1 MGGVSQGRS
10 TREHLWQRGHQP
22 VDVRRGGPA
31 GQRDP
36 HVAVGERAHRGQHV
50 RRLEAAGGARRPRRH
65 REPAPVELGDQGLPV
80 DVQAGEGQHVRQPG
94 HRVADDVHVVQ
105 PVQRRPEP
113 VDERVL
119 AGADL
124 LALGDDGLQRGGGG
138 ERGRDVLE
146 AGHPGVG
153 PVVGGERRPPP
164 GALAHQQHPDA
175 GRAAPL
181 VRRRGGRGPPARQ
194 VHPPGG
200 RAGVGEDGHVVPRGR
215 LGDLRPRLERADLR
229 VRHLYGGHAGRPA
242 GQRLRP
248 GRRAARAPARPRAPP
263 SVVPE
268 KWRVHHAPADSTAEC
283 STAVCTSR
291 GETRRRPSSRPRTPR
306 CTAAVPE
313 EVKLTSSGRAPS
325 RVATTSRALSSSSRA
340 SRPAPCSRS
349 GSAQP
354 RSRALSRVSRAAGCR
369 ASVDTAS
376 R

>member
-1 MGGVSQGRS
+1 M
-10 TREHLWQRGHQP
+10 H
-22 VDVRRGGPA
+22 A
-31 GQRDP
+31 DP
-36 HVAVGERAHRGQHV
+36 DATAN
-50 RRLEAAGGARRPRRH
+50 PRRSSSVT
-65 REPAPVELGDQGLPV
+65 RDSPSTY
-80 DVQAGEGQHVRQPG
+80 RQEKVSTCG
-94 HRVADDVHVVQ
+94 SRRHRVADDVHVVQ

-138 ERGRDVLE
+138 ERGGDVLE

-153 PVVGGERRPPP
+153 AVVGGERRAPP
-164 GALAHQQHPDA
+164 GALAHQQHADA

-242 GQRLRP
+242 GQRLLQGVEPHVPLRVHGHRRPSYRRSAGSTTLRPTAPRSAPRRCAPAGGRPGGVRAAGP
-248 GRRAARAPARPRAPP
+248 GRRGARP
-263 SVVPE
+263 
-268 KWRVHHAPADSTAEC
+268 
-283 STAVCTSR
+283 
-291 GETRRRPSSRPRTPR
+291 
-306 CTAAVPE
+306 AVPE

-325 RVATTSRALSSSSRA
+325 RVATTSRALSSSRRA

-354 RSRALSRVSRAAGCR
+354 RSRAPSRVSRAAGCR